1 MSERER
7 VKGLSFE
14 FMLGD
19 GLMFD
24 RVVMVSVCDGWV
36 CLMFLLFLF
45 LGYIEVVC
53 IWLINGWGVL

>member
-1 MSERER
+1 M
-7 VKGLSFE
+7 KGLSFE

-36 CLMFLLFLF
+36 CLMLLLSLL
-45 LGYIEVVC
+45 LGYTEAVRTR
-53 IWLINGWGVL
+53 LINGRGAL